1 MRTVSRAFSLVELL
15 VVMAVIVVLMAV
27 AVPALNSV
35 LAGSGVSRAGQMI
48 SDAFVLAR
56 QEAVSK
62 NRDVYVRF
70 FKFKDGADTTP
81 RWRAVQ
87 VWSKEPT
94 PNGKALG
101 KLMKFPE
108 AIYISPGS
116 TLSPLLS
123 DATET
128 GTNDLG
134 TYGSAEYASFRFRA
148 TGQLDGSMKNS
159 NWITVQ
165 SATDTA
171 SPPQN
176 YYTLQINPITGKVL
190 TYRPSL

>member
-1 MRTVSRAFSLVELL
+1 MKTRPPAFSLVELL

-35 LAGSGVSRAGQMI
+35 LAGSGVGRAGQMI

-70 FKFKDGADTTP
+70 LKFADGADATP

-87 VWSKEPT
+87 IWSKDPA

-108 AIYISPGS
+108 GVYISTGT
-116 TLSPLLS
+116 TLSPLLEN
-123 DATET
+123 ATDKGSQT
-128 GTNDLG
+128 LA
-134 TYGSAEYASFRFRA
+134 TYGTVDYAAFRFRA
-148 TGQLDGSMKNS
+148 TGQIDGSMAGS
-159 NWITVQ
+159 NWVTVQ
-165 SATDTA
+165 SATDTS

-190 TYRPSL
+190 TYRPTL